1 MSMHCWVQVCVC
13 GGGEGVSMRIW
24 LTECTHLLFLCPL
37 FAALFYSV
45 RFFFLQSARG
55 AIHGQ
60 GRAGVSMG
68 LDRGT
73 ITVTVIVTV
82 YHIYR

>member
-1 MSMHCWVQVCVC
+1 
-13 GGGEGVSMRIW
+13 MRIW
-24 LTECTHLLFLCPL
+24 LTECTYLLFFVPIIRSAFLL
-37 FAALFYSV
+37 RS
-45 RFFFLQSARG
+45 FFFLQSARG

-60 GRAGVSMG
+60 GRGGVSMG